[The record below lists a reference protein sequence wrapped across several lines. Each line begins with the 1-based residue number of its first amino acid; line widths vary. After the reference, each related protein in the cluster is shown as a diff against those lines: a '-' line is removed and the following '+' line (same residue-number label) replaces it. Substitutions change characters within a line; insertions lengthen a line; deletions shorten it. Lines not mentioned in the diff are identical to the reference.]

1 MVFSC
6 ACLFTCA
13 GLGVACP
20 CCPLLVKGFAVW
32 LVVCRRLGLLRE
44 TTSYVVAPRLTCL
57 PSALRLCGA
66 RSLGRLCA
74 SHTLPCARLLV
85 VPWAGGCGGECGDWK
100 RADRSQVGAMELR
113 QEQLVAYGRN
123 CGVVPGASRCGCP
136 GQATAPRLR
145 RPGRVSYY
153 QASASWSPGGR
164 PCHPAVPGC
173 VVIVGKGPWSCEQR
187 LGVVSS
193 VRCGAPIVRTA
204 WCCVPLP
211 MGAWDV
217 LTPCA
222 CDVCAFASHLRS
234 GAHVECPGAVVAPL

>member
-1 MVFSC
+1 MSHDGMQ
-6 ACLFTCA
+6 A
-13 GLGVACP
+13 
-20 CCPLLVKGFAVW
+20 
-32 LVVCRRLGLLRE
+32 
-44 TTSYVVAPRLTCL
+44 
-57 PSALRLCGA
+57 
-66 RSLGRLCA
+66 GRLLA
-74 SHTLPCARLLV
+74 WEQVQLGERPLFGRSHLPTTVILHWEDISSQLPGCLQALKGTV
-85 VPWAGGCGGECGDWK
+85 TSVHYAQAGG
-100 RADRSQVGAMELR
+100 S
-113 QEQLVAYGRN
+113 
-123 CGVVPGASRCGCP
+123 
-136 GQATAPRLR
+136 T
-145 RPGRVSYY
+145 
-153 QASASWSPGGR
+153 PGGR

-222 CDVCAFASHLRS
+222 CDFCAFASHLRS